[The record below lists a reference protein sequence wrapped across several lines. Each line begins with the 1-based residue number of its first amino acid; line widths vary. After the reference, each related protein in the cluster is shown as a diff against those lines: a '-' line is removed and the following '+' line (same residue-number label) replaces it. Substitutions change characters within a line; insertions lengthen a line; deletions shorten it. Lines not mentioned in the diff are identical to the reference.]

1 MMKIR
6 IKFRKYGTMKF
17 IGHLDVMRYF
27 QKAIRR
33 SEVNIRYSEGFSPH
47 QIMSFAAPLGVGI
60 TSKGEYVDIEVLDTE
75 NSQKMIDRLN
85 GVMSEGFEIL
95 EYKLLPDAAANAMS
109 IVAAADYSLTF
120 RPGYEPEDVS
130 PAQWFENLVHFFGA
144 DHVMI
149 MKKTKKGEKEMDL
162 KPFVYELKVRDEGET
177 PALFMKV
184 SAGSAANIKPELVLD
199 AYYTSLGE
207 ERPQFA
213 FMTEREEV
221 YADTATAQEAEAGI
235 HKFVTLGELG
245 QDIV

>member
-95 EYKLLPDAAANAMS
+95 EYKLLPDDAANAMS

-221 YADTATAQEAEAGI
+221 YADTATAQEVEAGI